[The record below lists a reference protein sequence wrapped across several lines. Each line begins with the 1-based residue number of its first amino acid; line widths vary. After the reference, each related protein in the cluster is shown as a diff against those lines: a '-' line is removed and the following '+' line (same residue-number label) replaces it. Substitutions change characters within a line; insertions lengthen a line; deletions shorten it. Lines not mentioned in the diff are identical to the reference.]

1 MLCNKCN
8 KKEAVVFFTMV
19 DNGQK
24 TELYLCED
32 CAKESVLNSYMFDNF
47 ISALLNIENEQNEE
61 ENNATSTL
69 KCGKCNLSYEELMKY
84 GKIGCDACYD
94 NFSSVIQPIIKRIHG
109 KEQHMG
115 KIIKSKQ
122 HDIKK
127 QQEITILQAKLEEA
141 VRNENYEKAAEYR
154 DLIKA
159 YNE

>member
-8 KKEAVVFFTMV
+8 KKEAVVFLTMV
-19 DNGQK
+19 ENGKK

-32 CAKESVLNSYMFDNF
+32 CAKESVLSSYMFDNF
-47 ISALLNIENEQNEE
+47 ISALLNIESEQNEE
-61 ENNATSTL
+61 DKTVSPTL
-69 KCGKCNLSYEELMKY
+69 KCSTCNLSYEELMKY

-94 NFSSVIQPIIKRIHG
+94 NFSAVIQPIIKRIHG

-122 HDIKK
+122 QDIKK
-127 QQEITILQAKLEEA
+127 QQDICILQAKLEEA